1 MKKLHFPFAGLLL
14 AAGLLGATLPAY
26 ANGNIC
32 LFQSKGLSLS
42 FGVLNPGSGSDVLVP
57 VSGAST
63 VGDCAPG
70 QTMTISGDN
79 GLNYNGTRNL
89 KNATG
94 DLIPYSLAGLPQSR
108 SGPGNDNYVPF
119 TFNGSIPW
127 SAYAN
132 ASAGSYSDTVII
144 SVTP

>member
-1 MKKLHFPFAGLLL
+1 MKSLNFVLQGFVIAVT
-14 AAGLLGATLPAY
+14 LLGAALPVY
-26 ANGNIC
+26 ANGNNC

-42 FGVLNPGSGSDVLVP
+42 FGMLNPGSGFDVLVP
-57 VSGAST
+57 ISGAST
-63 VGDCAPG
+63 AGDCAPG
-70 QTMTISGDN
+70 QTMTIDGDN
-79 GLNYNGTRNL
+79 GLHYNGTRNL
-89 KNATG
+89 KSAAG

-119 TFNGSIPW
+119 TFNGSILW

-132 ASAGSYSDTVII
+132 ASAGNYSDTVII